1 MKDKM
6 NFFALENNH
15 FSDESYKRIT
25 SLIYQKT
32 GLFFGENSRF
42 FLEKRV
48 ELRLTSLNLK
58 SLEDYFRYLMFDSE
72 SEKEWDILITTIT
85 TNETYFMRE
94 ERQLK
99 CFKDD
104 ILPEIVRK
112 NSGKKIRIWSA
123 GCSSGEEPYTIA
135 ILVKESRC
143 IPENLVEIFATDINS
158 RVINKAKEGIY
169 GESSFRT
176 VDDSFK
182 VKWFVPEGNQK
193 WRIKDEIKSK
203 VIFQRFNL
211 FELERYALLGNF
223 DVIFC
228 RNVIIYFDMEAKVKV
243 VERFYD
249 KLNNGG
255 YLLLGHSESLI
266 SITEK
271 FKLIHLP
278 SDLVYRKEN
287 Q

>member
-1 MKDKM
+1 MLFDDIDK
-6 NFFALENNH
+6 NH
-15 FSDESYKRIT
+15 FSDEHYRKLS
-25 SLIYQKT
+25 SLIYDRT

-42 FLEKRV
+42 FLEKRI
-48 ELRLTSLNLK
+48 ELRMTSLNLK
-58 SLEDYFRYLMFDSE
+58 GLDEYIRYLMFDSD
-72 SEKEWDILITTIT
+72 SEKEWDALIATIT

-99 CFKDD
+99 CFKED
-104 ILPEIVRK
+104 ILPEIVKKRAG
-112 NSGKKIRIWSA
+112 SKIRIWSA
-123 GCSSGEEPYTIA
+123 GCSSGEEPYSIV
-135 ILVKESRC
+135 ILIKESKC
-143 IPENLVEIFATDINS
+143 VPENNVEILATDINS
-158 RVINKAKEGIY
+158 RVVNKAKEGVY
-169 GESSFRT
+169 GESSFRS
-176 VDDSFK
+176 VDEKFK
-182 VKWFVPEGNQK
+182 TRWFTPDGEQK
-193 WRIKDEIKSK
+193 WRIKDEIKAR
-203 VIFQRFNL
+203 VIFQKFNL
-211 FELERYALLGNF
+211 FELDRYALLGNF

-266 SITEK
+266 SVTEK

-278 SDLVYRKEN
+278 SDLVYRKEP

>member
-1 MKDKM
+1 MIDKM
-6 NFFALENNH
+6 NFFDLEKNQ
-15 FSDESYKRIT
+15 FSDESYRRLT
-25 SLIYQKT
+25 SLIYKRT

-42 FLEKRV
+42 FLEKRI
-48 ELRLTSLNLK
+48 ELRMTSLNLK
-58 SLEDYFRYLMFDSE
+58 SLDEYFRYLMFDSE
-72 SEKEWDILITTIT
+72 SDKEWDVFITTIT

-99 CFKDD
+99 CFKED
-104 ILPEIVRK
+104 ILPEISRK
-112 NSGKKIRIWSA
+112 NNGKKIRIWSA

-182 VKWFVPEGNQK
+182 VKWFVPEGGQK
-193 WRIKDEIKSK
+193 WRIKDEIKSQ
-203 VIFQRFNL
+203 VVFQRFNL

-271 FKLIHLP
+271 FRLIHLP
-278 SDLVYRKEN
+278 SDLVYRKE